1 MSLAAPDRDVRRR
14 ARRQAL
20 VLIVDDS
27 PHTRELYM
35 EFLKYRG
42 IGVVAAPEGESG
54 LALARTLRPDVIVM
68 DISMPGVDGITA
80 TRRLRQD
87 PRTHDIPIVVLTGY
101 AFRAIEQGALEAG
114 AEVFLTKPCL
124 PEDLEARIRELLPRP
139 GA

>member
-1 MSLAAPDRDVRRR
+1 
-14 ARRQAL
+14 
-20 VLIVDDS
+20 
-27 PHTRELYM
+27 M